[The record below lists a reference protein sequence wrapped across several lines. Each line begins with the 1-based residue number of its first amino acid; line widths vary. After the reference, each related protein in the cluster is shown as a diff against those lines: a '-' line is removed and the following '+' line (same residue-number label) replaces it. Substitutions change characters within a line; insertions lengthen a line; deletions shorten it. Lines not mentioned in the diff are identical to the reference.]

1 MIHHNSCSNPNL
13 QQIPARDPLIG
24 PMIRGLFL
32 PEEGMQWG
40 AFDYSSQEP
49 RLVAHYAYLLELP
62 GAEAFHTAYQKDP
75 NTDFH
80 QIAADLV
87 GVDRKKAKNINLG
100 LFYGMGKGKLADQ
113 LGLPMTEANELF
125 AQYHAAVPFVR
136 RLSEHCMSRAEQ
148 KGVIRTLLGRK
159 CHFNKWEP
167 RRYQG
172 GPPKSHSDALAE
184 YGPEIKRA
192 FTYKALN
199 KLIQGSAADQTKK
212 AMLELFRAGILP
224 MLQLHD
230 ELDVSITSKE
240 EGEKVME
247 IMETC
252 VQLSVPSVVDMDIGP
267 SWGEAKTVFSDRPW
281 SRGLSGGNSK
291 QSTAGEK

>member
-1 MIHHNSCSNPNL
+1 L

-24 PMIRGLFL
+24 PMIRSLFL
-32 PEEGMQWG
+32 PEEGQLWG

-49 RLVAHYAYLLELP
+49 RLVAHYAYLLGLP
-62 GAEAFHTAYQKDP
+62 KAEAFHKAYQADR

-87 GVDRKKAKNINLG
+87 GVERKKAKNINLG

-113 LGLPMTEANELF
+113 LGLPIDEANALF
-125 AQYHAAVPFVR
+125 EQYHAAVPFVSK
-136 RLSEHCMSRAEQ
+136 LSEHCMSRADDR
-148 KGVIRTLLGRK
+148 GVIRTLLGRK
-159 CHFNKWEP
+159 CRFDKYEP
-167 RRYQG
+167 RRWGQKG
-172 GPPKSHSDALAE
+172 FPKAHQEALTE

-212 AMLELFRAGILP
+212 AMLELYRQGILP
-224 MLQLHD
+224 MLQVHD
-230 ELDVSITSKE
+230 ELDVSVESEQQGHMI
-240 EGEKVME
+240 MD
-247 IMETC
+247 IMENC
-252 VQLSVPSVVDMDIGP
+252 VPLEVPSVVDGEFGP
-267 SWGEAKTVFSDRPW
+267 NWGEAKSTFSDRPW
-281 SRGLSGGNSK
+281 TSGASGGYAK